1 MLDASSIKYVRS
13 RQGGRALLVIGL
25 TGGIASGKSTVSRVL
40 KELGA
45 PVIDADLVAKEVIR
59 PGTEA
64 WRELVEAFGED
75 ILNEDGTID
84 RRRLGDKVFADPEA
98 VRRLNEITHPRILEA
113 IGRRLE
119 EYARLGEDAPPG
131 VVIDAPLLI
140 EAGMVDMV
148 DEVWLVV
155 VDQKTQIQRLMARDH
170 FGVEQ
175 ALNRINAQ
183 IPLEKKKRYA
193 DVIID
198 NTGSMRWTRAQVVRE
213 WKRVLEQVG
222 SREKCPG

>member
-1 MLDASSIKYVRS
+1 M
-13 RQGGRALLVIGL
+13 IGL

-64 WRELVEAFGED
+64 WHELVKTFGED

-84 RRRLGDKVFADPEA
+84 RRRLGDKVFADPGA

-119 EYARLGEDAPPG
+119 EYARSGEDAPPG

-183 IPLEKKKRYA
+183 MPLEKKKRYA

-213 WKRVLEQVG
+213 WKRVLEEAG
-222 SREKCPG
+222 SREKCPR